1 MTRAEQSDGRS
12 YFLLRSGLPLD
23 LEELRMRLRLLNMGY
38 LAIHHPDL
46 PQARPTPGPE
56 RSLS

>member
-1 MTRAEQSDGRS
+1 
-12 YFLLRSGLPLD
+12 
-23 LEELRMRLRLLNMGY
+23 MRLRLLNMGY